1 MKRGL
6 FDESSFYGY
15 AQNGDRM
22 SAVSCLV
29 IFKYAAN
36 PEDLFF
42 GVFCLIKGGA
52 MMTDQDYMQLALQ
65 IASAVEG
72 RTWPNPM
79 VGAVVVNEGR
89 IVGMGAHLKAG
100 EPHAEV
106 HALRMAGDLTKGGTL
121 YVTLEP
127 CSHFGRTPPCA
138 DRVIEAEISRVVIAM
153 LDPNPLVAGRGAER
167 IRQAGI
173 DVEVGLLETEAR
185 KMNEVWLTNML
196 QHRPFVWMKA
206 AMTLDGKIAASG
218 GDSKWISGEAA
229 RHNAHRMRNQADA
242 ILVGIGTVLADDP
255 HLTTRLPE
263 GGRNPLRVILD
274 SQLRIPET
282 AHVLSAEAPT
292 LIFCGEQ
299 ANPEKM
305 ERLRAEG
312 TEIIQLTLQDGRI
325 PLKRMLAELQPR
337 GVSLLLVEGGG
348 EVHGSFIQAGLV
360 DKVTMYVAPKL
371 VGGTGPTPVMGGGFL
386 KMRDAVELS
395 DLIIEPIGND
405 LSITGYPVWKR
416 K

>member
-1 MKRGL
+1 
-6 FDESSFYGY
+6 
-15 AQNGDRM
+15 
-22 SAVSCLV
+22 
-29 IFKYAAN
+29 
-36 PEDLFF
+36 
-42 GVFCLIKGGA
+42 
-52 MMTDQDYMQLALQ
+52 MTDQEYMQLALQ

-100 EPHAEV
+100 DPHAEV
-106 HALRMAGDLTKGGTL
+106 HALKMAGDMAKGGTL

-138 DRVIEAEISRVVIAM
+138 DRVIEAGISQVVIAM
-153 LDPNPLVAGRGAER
+153 LDPNPLVAGSGVKR

-173 DVEVGLLETEAR
+173 NVKVGLLETEAR

-218 GDSKWISGEAA
+218 GDSKWITGEEA
-229 RHNAHRMRNQADA
+229 RHSVHKIRNQANA
-242 ILVGIGTVLADDP
+242 ILIGIGSVLADNP

-282 AHVLSAEAPT
+282 VHVLSTEAPT

-299 ANPEKM
+299 ADSEKIG
-305 ERLRAEG
+305 RLRAKG
-312 TEIIQLTLQDGRI
+312 ADVVQFTLDDGRI
-325 PLKRMLAELQPR
+325 PLKRLLAELQER
-337 GVSLLLVEGGG
+337 GVALLMVEGGG
-348 EVHGSFIQAGLV
+348 EVHGSFLQAGLV
-360 DKVTMYVAPKL
+360 DKITIYVAPKL
-371 VGGTGPTPVMGGGFL
+371 IGGTGPTPVMGSGFL
-386 KMRDAVELS
+386 KMDDAVELS
-395 DLIIEPIGND
+395 NLIVEQIGND